1 MKLESEV
8 LNKSECLPFM
18 RSLLD
23 SVKLSNLVKGID
35 TRGESTMEAEDLVLN
50 DSCQR
55 QVVEKFC
62 ECFPDTWI
70 SILPQAFI
78 VEAISIHKIVHVKY
92 FCHSSFD

>member
-1 MKLESEV
+1 
-8 LNKSECLPFM
+8 
-18 RSLLD
+18 
-23 SVKLSNLVKGID
+23 
-35 TRGESTMEAEDLVLN
+35 MEAEDLVLN

-78 VEAISIHKIVHVKY
+78 VEAINAIDFTAFVVTSQEEEVLLVLHLVGEEQNNGL
-92 FCHSSFD
+92 D